1 MYESLESRL
10 LLAGINLSV
19 LGTYAPAAGESS
31 AEIAAYDPDSQR
43 LFVVS
48 VSQETVDILDISN
61 PARPRLKGSIDVSS
75 LGGPNSVDVSNGVLA
90 VAIGAHNAQEPG
102 VVAFYKTNG
111 QFLSSVTVGA
121 LPDMVTF
128 TPDGSK
134 VIVANEGEPS
144 SYNQADSVDPEGSIS
159 IIDVPVGPGQ
169 VKRISQSNVRTAGF
183 SQFNDDMAALK
194 AAGVRIFGPNATVA
208 QDLEPEY
215 VTVSDD
221 GSTAWVTLQENNA
234 IAIVDIATATV
245 TSIVPL
251 GYKDHNTAANALDA
265 GERDTKINIVSRP
278 VLGMYQPDTIADYN
292 VGGQTYLVT
301 ANEGDAR
308 EYEGFVE
315 AIRIGTGAT
324 SARLDPVV
332 FPDKAALESN
342 AGIGRL
348 NITSTQG
355 RREAG
360 ADDEFETLYTFGA
373 RSFSIRAADG
383 TLVYDS
389 GDDFEQITAAAYPA
403 NFNAS
408 NDNTTF
414 DNRSDDKGPEAE
426 GLTTGVIDGRTY
438 AFVGLERI
446 GGVMVY
452 DITNPVA
459 PTFVQYINNRNFAD
473 GTGDLGPEGLLFIPA
488 AESPTGG
495 PVLVVS
501 NEISGTVT
509 IYAIDTVA
517 DAPAGRSSVASGG
530 VFSTVP
536 IESARP
542 AKKGDKDLFGGGGRG
557 VWA

>member
-1 MYESLESRL
+1 
-10 LLAGINLSV
+10 
-19 LGTYAPAAGESS
+19 
-31 AEIAAYDPDSQR
+31 
-43 LFVVS
+43 
-48 VSQETVDILDISN
+48 
-61 PARPRLKGSIDVSS
+61 
-75 LGGPNSVDVSNGVLA
+75 
-90 VAIGAHNAQEPG
+90 
-102 VVAFYKTNG
+102 
-111 QFLSSVTVGA
+111 
-121 LPDMVTF
+121 
-128 TPDGSK
+128 
-134 VIVANEGEPS
+134 
-144 SYNQADSVDPEGSIS
+144 
-159 IIDVPVGPGQ
+159 
-169 VKRISQSNVRTAGF
+169 
-183 SQFNDDMAALK
+183 
-194 AAGVRIFGPNATVA
+194 VRIFGPNATVA

-251 GYKDHNTAANALDA
+251 GYKDHSLAVNALDA
-265 GERDTKINIVSRP
+265 GERDGKVNIVPRP
-278 VLGMYQPDTIADYN
+278 VLGMYQPDSIADYQA
-292 VGGQTYLVT
+292 GGQTYLVT

-308 EYEGFVE
+308 EYDGFVE

-342 AGIGRL
+342 SGIGRL
-348 NITSTQG
+348 NITSAQG
-355 RREAG
+355 RREAD
-360 ADDEFETLYTFGA
+360 ADAEFETLYTFGA

-408 NDNTTF
+408 NDNGTF
-414 DNRSDDKGPEAE
+414 DNRSDDKGPEPE

-452 DITNPVA
+452 DITNPVL
-459 PTFVQYINNRNFAD
+459 PTFVQYINNRDFAA

-488 AESPTGG
+488 ADSPTGG

-509 IYAIDTVA
+509 LYAIDSVA
-517 DAPAGRSSVASGG
+517 DVPAAQPAGASAQ

-536 IESARP
+536 IQSAAP
-542 AKKGDKDLFGGGGRG
+542 AKKASNDLLGGAGGA